1 MENGYQMKI
10 MQIDSVTVQMLAQ
23 PIRAQWLQAPKLQ
36 NCIIKVCEIKTVGI
50 GRASG
55 LTDKE
60 TLIDMEI
67 LLLHSRLS
75 NKGMEAARVDSEITP
90 SAGQSRIDFSGGNKT
105 EMKRVEFTALIS
117 SQSLSHTS
125 KVPPDNNKENRVVV
139 TFPSRQKQ

>member
-1 MENGYQMKI
+1 M
-10 MQIDSVTVQMLAQ
+10 
-23 PIRAQWLQAPKLQ
+23 
-36 NCIIKVCEIKTVGI
+36 GI

-117 SQSLSHTS
+117 SQSLSHTVRPTTS
-125 KVPPDNNKENRVVV
+125 KVPPDDNKENRVVV

>member
-1 MENGYQMKI
+1 M
-10 MQIDSVTVQMLAQ
+10 
-23 PIRAQWLQAPKLQ
+23 
-36 NCIIKVCEIKTVGI
+36 GI

-60 TLIDMEI
+60 TLIYMEVENF

-90 SAGQSRIDFSGGNKT
+90 SAGQSRTDFSSGNKT